1 MEPCLLTD
9 PDINPDDGI
18 IFAEIGKSAPL
29 WKALFDKIGV
39 GYPECI
45 FGWNFYRD
53 TKCWLM
59 KVTTKKKT
67 IMWVSIIKGA
77 FRCTFYFPER
87 FLDQLL
93 ELPVSE
99 EIKLSIRD
107 GKRVGKSIAIA
118 VIVTKRKQLK
128 DVHELFR
135 MKVSLNG

>member
-9 PDINPDDGI
+9 PNIKPNDEVA
-18 IFAEIGKSAPL
+18 FSEIGKSAQL
-29 WKALFDKIGV
+29 WKTLFEKARAE
-39 GYPECI
+39 YPTFVEE
-45 FGWNFYRD
+45 WNFYRD

-59 KVTTKKKT
+59 KVTKKKKT
-67 IMWVSIIKGA
+67 ILWVSVLEGA
-77 FRCTFYFPER
+77 FRCTFFFPER

-93 ELPVSE
+93 ALPVSE

-128 DVHELFR
+128 DVRELIGL
-135 MKVSLNG
+135 KVALNG

>member
-9 PDINPDDGI
+9 LNVKPNDEVV
-18 IFAEIGKSAPL
+18 FAEIGKSAPL
-29 WKALFDKIGV
+29 WVALFERTRTEFPTV
-39 GYPECI
+39 EEE
-45 FGWNFYRD
+45 WNFYRD

-93 ELPVSE
+93 ALPISDEV
-99 EIKLSIRD
+99 KLSIRD

-118 VIVTKRKQLK
+118 LIINKRKQLN
-128 DVHELFR
+128 DVHKLFR

>member
-9 PDINPDDGI
+9 LNVKPNDEVV
-18 IFAEIGKSAPL
+18 FAEIGKSAPL
-29 WKALFDKIGV
+29 WVALFERTRTKFPTV
-39 GYPECI
+39 EEE
-45 FGWNFYRD
+45 WNYYRD

-77 FRCTFYFPER
+77 FRCTSYFPER

-128 DVHELFR
+128 DVRELIGL
-135 MKVSLNG
+135 KVSLNG

>member
-9 PDINPDDGI
+9 LNVKPNDKVV
-18 IFAEIGKSAPL
+18 FAEIGKIAPL
-29 WKALFDKIGV
+29 WVALFERTRTEFPTV
-39 GYPECI
+39 EEE
-45 FGWNFYRD
+45 WNFYRD

-93 ELPVSE
+93 ALPISDEV
-99 EIKLSIRD
+99 KLSIRD

-118 VIVTKRKQLK
+118 LIINKRKQLN